1 MEPLPTITV
10 VTPSYNQGHYLE
22 QTICSVLNQGYPNL
36 EYMVIDGG
44 SKDQSLEI
52 IHRYAHRLSY
62 WVSEPDQGQASAINK
77 GFARAT
83 GEIMGWLNSDDLLAP
98 GALWQIGRVFQRHPE
113 VKIVCALRRLIDANG
128 AYLRDYITE
137 MPVPFVLKRMCV
149 VAQETTYWRREI
161 YKRLGGL
168 DESYHFAMDYE
179 YWQRMLKAGFT
190 FTQIPQFWG
199 IMRRHEQS
207 KTATLSEVFTSDLKR
222 IFQQYLGRPLEK
234 AQAEKELRITPH
246 PIFPF
251 IRQFQWEKLRR
262 NPLLMMRLSWLQK
275 SSFARRYFVARR
287 WKITR

>member
-10 VTPSYNQGHYLE
+10 VTPSYNQGRFLE
-22 QTICSVLNQGYPNL
+22 QTIRSVLDQGYPNL

-44 SKDQSLEI
+44 SKDQSLAI
-52 IHRYAHRLSY
+52 IHRYADRLSY

-98 GALWQIGRVFQRHPE
+98 GALWQIGQVFQRHPE
-113 VKIVCALRRLIDANG
+113 VKIVCALRRLINADG

-149 VAQETTYWRREI
+149 VAQETTYWRREV
-161 YKRLGGL
+161 YEQLGGL

-199 IMRRHEQS
+199 IMRRHEHS
-207 KTATLSEVFTSDLKR
+207 KTATLSEVFTGDLKR

-234 AQAEKELRITPH
+234 TQAEKELRITPH

-262 NPLLMMRLSWLQK
+262 NPLLMVRLSWLQRT
-275 SSFARRYFVARR
+275 SVIRRYFVARR
-287 WKITR
+287 WKITL